1 MSSSS
6 QIKDVNIIKNK
17 GFKLKYKRAKST
29 TNDKKNTIKK
39 I

>member
-17 GFKLKYKRAKST
+17 GFKLKNKRAKST
-29 TNDKKNTIKK
+29 KNDKTNSIKK